1 MKKIF
6 DNIRTVCFIC
16 GTPLNGK
23 DLHERNN
30 KYYCS
35 ADFERTSPEEK
46 LENKRQADNLIK
58 NRKIYDGTGT

>member
-23 DLHERNN
+23 DLHIRND

-46 LENKRQADNLIK
+46 LENKRRADNLIK